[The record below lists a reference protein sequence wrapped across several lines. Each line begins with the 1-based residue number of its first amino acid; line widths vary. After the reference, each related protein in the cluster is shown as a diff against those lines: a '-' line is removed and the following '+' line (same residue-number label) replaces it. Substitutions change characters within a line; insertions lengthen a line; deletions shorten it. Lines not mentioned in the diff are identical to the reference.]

1 MISLIKKWEGLRTKA
16 YVCPGGVLTIGYGNT
31 TYPDGKSVKEKDII
45 TKEYAEVLLLD
56 YVQKNIYPIFK
67 KIPYDLTLDQRRAIA
82 SLVYNIGSSSFLRSK
97 LFKAICEKDY
107 DGIFH
112 NWDWIRSNGKVLK
125 GLIRRRSEELYY
137 FLKDS

>member
-1 MISLIKKWEGLRTKA
+1 MISLIKKWEGCELKSYR
-16 YVCPGGVLTIGYGNT
+16 CPAGKWTIGYGCT
-31 TYPDGKSVKEKDII
+31 AYPDGKCIREGQYI

-82 SLVYNIGSSSFLRSK
+82 SLVYNIGASSFLRSK

-107 DGIFH
+107 EGIFH
-112 NWDWIRSNGKVLK
+112 NWNWIRSNGKVLK